1 MIVMIISMGNYG
13 SINKVVAHLVTYLME
28 LVSLVKI
35 MHLVLITVLKF
46 GFEVYLRYASVLLRT
61 VLCA

>member
-46 GFEVYLRYASVLLRT
+46 GFEVYLRYASVLLCT

>member
-1 MIVMIISMGNYG
+1 MIVMIICMGNYG
-13 SINKVVAHLVTYLME
+13 SINKVVAHLVTFLKE

-46 GFEVYLRYASVLLRT
+46 GFEVYFRYASVLFRS